1 MIRVCKTKTER
12 PETEG
17 KFLNRPGL
25 PGPEQLAPT
34 QIISRSLA
42 PTPPGDV
49 LSEEGNLI
57 SFDLHPEEK
66 LSRIVEQ
73 KNN

>member
-1 MIRVCKTKTER
+1 VKPFVNLKAS
-12 PETEG
+12 G
-17 KFLNRPGL
+17 GG

-42 PTPPGDV
+42 PTPPSDV